1 MGDSPFILKDGV
13 QPTLCRWVFEIN
25 FQKTPTSILKSC
37 LLWRLQCLW
46 GTANHDTEPPWSIG
60 APRHVSLGG
69 QPPASNQF
77 SFCRTQKT
85 HTAFEKVHEKS
96 QKNACAKIYRSK
108 CFRRHLGGRIQSL
121 MNSLRSLRRCKGF
134 WRDVVKTLQ
143 FHKGFG
149 IISRTSRSWWVFS
162 FKLHDVISLRDSCT
176 HDREVTSC
184 GDYFWCRSRC
194 GHQTRDSPCEW
205 MDTCSIVVLVA
216 HSNTS
221 GFCQNDKMISRFS
234 WSFLG

>member
-85 HTAFEKVHEKS
+85 HAAFEKVHEKS
-96 QKNACAKIYRSK
+96 QKNGAKIHRSK

-121 MNSLRSLRRCKGF
+121 MNSLRSLRRYKGF

-149 IISRTSRSWWVFS
+149 IISRTSWSLNLYWCFMLVIHIHRLIQYWWVFS
-162 FKLHDVISLRDSCT
+162 FKLHGVNSLRDSCT
-176 HDREVTSC
+176 HAERWPHAEILFDA
-184 GDYFWCRSRC
+184 GL
-194 GHQTRDSPCEW
+194 
-205 MDTCSIVVLVA
+205 VVDIKHAIHLA
-216 HSNTS
+216 NGWTLAES
-221 GFCQNDKMISRFS
+221 
-234 WSFLG
+234 